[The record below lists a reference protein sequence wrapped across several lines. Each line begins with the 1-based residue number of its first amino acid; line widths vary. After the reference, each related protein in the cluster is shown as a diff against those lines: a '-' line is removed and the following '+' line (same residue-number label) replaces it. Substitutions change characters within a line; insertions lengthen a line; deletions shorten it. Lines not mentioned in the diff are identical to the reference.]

1 MKKWKY
7 VSGISSA
14 CIGLY
19 MIFRLFLAELG
30 NIMSIDNF
38 KIPLFNV
45 IFVSIVSVTAGCVSI
60 IYAESENKKG
70 NIISLCMNVI
80 ATYVLFFLRKSELD
94 LLIFGIW
101 FLICSFMNFIAF
113 FVKDDKNKET
123 IKQKQTLDTGET
135 SVEWEISPETS
146 KLCADFFENESSRD
160 TMHKQIK
167 NQRENM
173 EVEKRIQLK
182 EIYYCPKCGISIDKK
197 QDDYRAMCNNC
208 NFNFEVILIK
218 ED

>member
-101 FLICSFMNFIAF
+101 FLICILRSPADSDAFRSGRYAEHNGHPKTIDFI
-113 FVKDDKNKET
+113 V
-123 IKQKQTLDTGET
+123 
-135 SVEWEISPETS
+135 
-146 KLCADFFENESSRD
+146 
-160 TMHKQIK
+160 
-167 NQRENM
+167 
-173 EVEKRIQLK
+173 
-182 EIYYCPKCGISIDKK
+182 
-197 QDDYRAMCNNC
+197 
-208 NFNFEVILIK
+208 
-218 ED
+218 

>member
-160 TMHKQIK
+160 TMHKQMK

-182 EIYYCPKCGISIDKK
+182 EIYDCPKCGISIDKK